1 MSAFAA
7 RSHPKHILSAISDYY
22 LLAYINKKFVSWEI
36 ELFTTKWFDYR
47 HLSPL
52 HATIHY
58 MRAYEK
64 TFKRLYAAHLNYE
77 VADYIRLTNIQML
90 AQNMALPQLNRL
102 ENRSP
107 TTSEFKAEQKRV
119 NARKSFTAYWRGRQ
133 IADALGMPYDV
144 YTDLVVTKRLRLWGR
159 NLCLPRPA
167 QLYRDIEVEYAQTVW
182 EELQASRL
190 YLAEHPAYSNQNFQ
204 NLPQQNDYHE
214 WLFKQAE
221 LRSDPPRF
229 LARFVHEDRLPLE
242 KVENRLIGKDYR
254 LRRFRDNLRNF
265 QTETD

>member
-7 RSHPKHILSAISDYY
+7 HSNPKHVLSAISDYY
-22 LLAYINKKFVSWEI
+22 LLAYINKQFVNWEI

-64 TFKRLYAAHLNYE
+64 VFKRLYATHINHE
-77 VADYIRLTNIQML
+77 VASYIKLTNIRTL
-90 AQNMALPQLNRL
+90 ARNMALPKLNRL

-107 TTSEFKAEQKRV
+107 TTSEIKAEQKRV
-119 NARKSFTAYWRGRQ
+119 NARSSFSAYWRGRQ
-133 IADALGMPYDV
+133 IADALGMPYEV
-144 YTDLVVTKRLRLWGR
+144 YIDLVATKRLRFWGKNPR
-159 NLCLPRPA
+159 LPRPM
-167 QLYRDIEVEYAQTVW
+167 QLYRDVEVEYAQETW
-182 EELQASRL
+182 EGMQESRL
-190 YLAEHPAYSNQNFQ
+190 YLAEHPAYFNQNFQ

-229 LARFVHEDRLPLE
+229 LARFVHEERLPFE
-242 KVENRLIGKDYR
+242 KVENRLIGQDYR
-254 LRRFRDNLRNF
+254 LRRFHDNLRDF
-265 QTETD
+265 QSLAD